1 MQRLF
6 VITGIN
12 QPSVGVTAVAVEKI
26 SDGEYRVGH
35 VENAS
40 DDALLVVDQPGT
52 IGLEQI
58 ESCVDQRDH
67 VNDLSPWPGRTL
79 FTSRM
84 RALKSAVLV
93 IDEKLSA
100 LSYYS
105 EFWYTIAPQMP
116 CDEDQLEKMDAV
128 HEEQVAAFRT
138 SLHASKVMLE
148 VELAA

>member
-1 MQRLF
+1 MRKLF

-12 QPSVGVTAVAVEKI
+12 QPSVGVAAVDVEQI
-26 SDGEYRVGH
+26 EDGKYRVGH

-58 ESCVDQRDH
+58 ESCVDQRED
-67 VNDLSPWPGRTL
+67 VNDLSPWPERTL
-79 FTSRM
+79 FTSKK

-100 LSYYS
+100 LSYYN

-116 CDEDQLEKMDAV
+116 CTDDQLEKMDAV
-128 HEEQVAAFRT
+128 HEDQVEALRT
-138 SLHASKVMLE
+138 SLHASKMMLE
-148 VELAA
+148 VQLAA